1 MRDDEQRGYNA
12 VFGDSANNV
21 PGQTAQYGVYL
32 DYPDNRAD
40 PVPKWI
46 QLEANGK
53 DGFHMGTSRLN
64 PDAVAQVIRRQQG
77 IQWPTS
83 LC

>member
-1 MRDDEQRGYNA
+1 M
-12 VFGDSANNV
+12 
-21 PGQTAQYGVYL
+21 
-32 DYPDNRAD
+32 
-40 PVPKWI
+40 PKWI
-46 QLEANGK
+46 QLEVNGK